1 MFTKENYEINYEGI
15 RYECYC
21 EITEP
26 DESVDYKGTITI
38 LDVSINGNTILNHL
52 QEWVIDKL
60 TELVSEKI

>member
-1 MFTKENYEINYEGI
+1 MFTNETYEINYEGI

-26 DESVDYKGTITI
+26 DESTGYKGTITI
-38 LDVSINGNTILNHL
+38 LDVCINGNTILNHL

-60 TELVSEKI
+60 GTLVLEKF

>member
-26 DESVDYKGTITI
+26 DESVGYKGTITI
-38 LDVSINGNTILNHL
+38 LDVCINGNTILNHL

-60 TELVSEKI
+60 GTLVLEKF

>member
-1 MFTKENYEINYEGI
+1 MFTTENYEINYEGI

-38 LDVSINGNTILNHL
+38 LDVSINGNTIFNHL